1 MRKLAFCALAV
12 FLLVKVGTSSFL
24 AEEKSAKPGSIT
36 GTWTCL
42 TRGGPDGESGFT
54 LDLQQDGEKVSGSI
68 DSPQGGMEIT
78 SGTFKEDTLEIN
90 LDTPQGSYV
99 ISGKLRDGQ
108 LAGNV
113 KLDGKQHAT
122 WEGKK
127 AAPRAGKQQAQPE
140 SGGRSV

>member
-1 MRKLAFCALAV
+1 MTKVTFCALAF
-12 FLLVKVGTSSFL
+12 FLLATIGTSFSL
-24 AEEKSAKPGSIT
+24 AAEKSAKPGPVT
-36 GTWTCL
+36 GSWTCL
-42 TRGGPDGESGFT
+42 SHGGPDGDSGFT

-99 ISGKLRDGQ
+99 IAGKLKDGQ
-108 LAGNV
+108 LTG
-113 KLDGKQHAT
+113 KITLDGKPHTT

-127 AAPRAGKQQAQPE
+127 AAPPAK
-140 SGGRSV
+140 

>member
-1 MRKLAFCALAV
+1 MRKLAYCALAIL
-12 FLLVKVGTSSFL
+12 FLATIGTSISL
-24 AEEKSAKPGSIT
+24 AEEKSAKPGPIT

-42 TRGGPDGESGFT
+42 THGGTDGDSGFT
-54 LDLQQDGEKVSGSI
+54 LGLQQDGEKVSGSI

-99 ISGKLRDGQ
+99 ISGKLKDGQ

-113 KLDGKQHAT
+113 KLDGKQRAT

-127 AAPRAGKQQAQPE
+127 EAPPAK
-140 SGGRSV
+140 